1 MRLAVDTGGTF
12 TDLVVEYDS
21 GDLQMFKSSTTPA
34 DPIEGILDAVKKAA
48 DHTGVTLNDF
58 LGRVDVFIHGTTHAI
73 NAVITENTAKTAF
86 LTTKG
91 HKDILVFREGGRIEP
106 FNFTVPFPKPY
117 IPRSLT
123 FEIPE
128 RITSQG
134 KILHPL
140 DEYAL
145 IEIIQQLKGKKVE
158 AVAVCLLWSVV
169 NPEHEIKAA
178 QLLDEHLP
186 GIPYTLSHVL
196 NPILREYR
204 RASSTC
210 IDASLKPMM
219 SKYLGGLSSRLQES
233 GFTGRLLMLTS
244 KGGVMEMNELA
255 AAPIHS
261 IGSGPSMAP
270 IAGQYFARI
279 DAEAET
285 AIVADTGGTTYDIS
299 LVRRGTIPMT
309 PETWIGERTRG
320 HIIGFPS
327 VDVKSVGAGGGSI
340 AWVDK
345 GGLLHVGPQS
355 AGAVPGP
362 ACYDKG
368 GVHPTVTDACLVLGH
383 IDPLYFLG
391 GSMKLNLKCSIEAIE
406 KDICEP
412 LNLSRLEAASA
423 ILKLATE
430 NMVSAIE
437 EVTIHQG
444 IDPRLAV
451 LIGAGG
457 AAGFNTVAI
466 AKRLGCSTVIIPE
479 AGATFSAQ
487 GALISDLH
495 TDYRAMFYTTSD
507 SFDYQNVNKTL
518 SQLITKCEAFIQGPG
533 AGSEESSIELFA
545 EARYKGQI
553 WEIDVP
559 LKTQNFQGPEDVQV
573 FRSDFDRAHK
583 ELFTF
588 SDLQSELQFVGWRA
602 TARCKLSTAEIG
614 RLNNE
619 KTGQKRIISSRSA
632 YFSDTGLVE
641 TQVEMFDR
649 LLPEQKITGPAII
662 ESPFTTVVIDPGAT
676 VIRKESGSLVI
687 TP

>member
-210 IDASLKPMM
+210 IDASLKP
-219 SKYLGGLSSRLQES
+219 
-233 GFTGRLLMLTS
+233 F
-244 KGGVMEMNELA
+244 
-255 AAPIHS
+255 
-261 IGSGPSMAP
+261 
-270 IAGQYFARI
+270 
-279 DAEAET
+279 
-285 AIVADTGGTTYDIS
+285 
-299 LVRRGTIPMT
+299 
-309 PETWIGERTRG
+309 
-320 HIIGFPS
+320 
-327 VDVKSVGAGGGSI
+327 
-340 AWVDK
+340 
-345 GGLLHVGPQS
+345 
-355 AGAVPGP
+355 
-362 ACYDKG
+362 
-368 GVHPTVTDACLVLGH
+368 
-383 IDPLYFLG
+383 
-391 GSMKLNLKCSIEAIE
+391 
-406 KDICEP
+406 
-412 LNLSRLEAASA
+412 
-423 ILKLATE
+423 
-430 NMVSAIE
+430 
-437 EVTIHQG
+437 
-444 IDPRLAV
+444 
-451 LIGAGG
+451 
-457 AAGFNTVAI
+457 
-466 AKRLGCSTVIIPE
+466 
-479 AGATFSAQ
+479 
-487 GALISDLH
+487 
-495 TDYRAMFYTTSD
+495 
-507 SFDYQNVNKTL
+507 
-518 SQLITKCEAFIQGPG
+518 
-533 AGSEESSIELFA
+533 
-545 EARYKGQI
+545 
-553 WEIDVP
+553 
-559 LKTQNFQGPEDVQV
+559 
-573 FRSDFDRAHK
+573 
-583 ELFTF
+583 
-588 SDLQSELQFVGWRA
+588 
-602 TARCKLSTAEIG
+602 
-614 RLNNE
+614 
-619 KTGQKRIISSRSA
+619 
-632 YFSDTGLVE
+632 
-641 TQVEMFDR
+641 
-649 LLPEQKITGPAII
+649 
-662 ESPFTTVVIDPGAT
+662 
-676 VIRKESGSLVI
+676 
-687 TP
+687 